1 MSQIDN
7 YQEKVYYKDNNAK
20 VTDLRITCNHVT
32 IPVDKID
39 HYSINFRAN
48 NLLFAFTCFIACL
61 IGVYIVVRYF
71 SQWGYLGF
79 ILVILCFVWLRLE
92 FSTYVELFVT
102 AGARKIKMLDTSMNN
117 REYLFKI
124 ADALSDALLDKHKEK
139 ETAEA
144 SGQLSFSDTMKLKK
158 IIMDYDKNE

>member
-7 YQEKVYYKDNNAK
+7 YEEKVYYKDNNAK

-48 NLLFAFTCFIACL
+48 NLLFAFTCFFVAL
-61 IGVYIVVRYF
+61 IGVYVTVRYF

-92 FSTYVELFVT
+92 FATYVELFVT
-102 AGARKIKMLDTSMNN
+102 AGARKIKMLDTGMNN

-124 ADALSDALLDKHKEK
+124 ADALSDALLEKHKEK
-139 ETAEA
+139 ESAES